1 MLNRDFEIGF
11 YQEFE
16 IGFDRGLFK
25 NLWYELSPRVC
36 CAFGNVFFLKKRR
49 LSQNHFSAKRKNDRF
64 SVICLSGPF
73 WCYARPK
80 NHGNEVFSWFSR
92 KMCSK
97 AKEGGECC
105 TPLSNDFE
113 EKKTWTPLMLPSLF
127 PASPME
133 AHKATKCHLSIR
145 NLENSRPPETIH
157 KKKTKQKK
165 KGEV

>member
-1 MLNRDFEIGF
+1 MDFI
-11 YQEFE
+11 
-16 IGFDRGLFK
+16 K
-25 NLWYELSPRVC
+25 NLKLDLIEVC
-36 CAFGNVFFLKKRR
+36 LRTCDMNSALGSVVPLAMFFFLKKRR

-113 EKKTWTPLMLPSLF
+113 EKKTWTPLMPPSLF